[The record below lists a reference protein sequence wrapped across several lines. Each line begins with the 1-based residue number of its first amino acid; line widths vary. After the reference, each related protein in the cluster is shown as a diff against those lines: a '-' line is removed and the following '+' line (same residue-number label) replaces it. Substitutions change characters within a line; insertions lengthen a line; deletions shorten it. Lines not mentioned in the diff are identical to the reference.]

1 MNKTLAIVAALL
13 VVIVVGIGPRLAQW
27 AGVGMDHGGGSTTTT
42 TSAVA
47 IGGPFTLVNG
57 AGETVTE
64 QDFRGKWT
72 VVYFGYTFCPDVC
85 PTGLATVASALDM
98 LPADMQEKVVPVFV
112 SVDPERDTPE
122 VVGEYVSHFHPR
134 MVGLT
139 GTPEQVTAVAKEY
152 KVYYKKV
159 EDGDG
164 PYLMDHS
171 AIAYLMGPDGQFVRH
186 FSHGVS
192 PDDMAKGLQQAI
204 ADGAA
209 S

>member
-1 MNKTLAIVAALL
+1 MNKTLAVIAALL
-13 VVIVVGIGPRLAQW
+13 VVVVVGLGPRLAQW
-27 AGVGMDHGGGSTTTT
+27 AGIGMGDSSGGGS

-64 QDFRGKWT
+64 QDFKGKWS

-85 PTGLATVASALDM
+85 PTGLSTVGQAIDM
-98 LPADMQEKVVPVFV
+98 LPPDMQEQVVPVFV

-122 VVGEYVSHFHPR
+122 VVGEYVRHFHPR

-139 GTPEQVTAVAKEY
+139 GSPEQVAEAAKEY

-159 EDGDG
+159 EEGDG

-192 PDDMAKGLQQAI
+192 PEDMAKGLRQAM